1 MEKRMI
7 SFLIK
12 IASIFLLPAFIACS
26 TGHKNEKEEKVST
39 GSEKTDVS
47 STKNVPTIED
57 GWQET
62 NSGDSTR
69 QKHLKDKI
77 TLFEGLL
84 VNRKRIYNKFYPQIQ
99 DAFLFEDKFYL
110 KALFPLDYSGKIEFA
125 FPEYPDFV
133 LTKIGEQAYQ
143 VVINDALDLNRVVFH
158 LQYLPSK
165 KDSLVRT
172 DYTFTHVVY
181 GE

>member
-1 MEKRMI
+1 MI
-7 SFLIK
+7 SSLIK
-12 IASIFLLPAFIACS
+12 IASIFLLPAVFACS
-26 TGHKNEKEEKVST
+26 TGNKNKKEEEVSARTEKNEVRAT
-39 GSEKTDVS
+39 KT
-47 STKNVPTIED
+47 KPIIAN

-62 NSGDSTR
+62 KSGDSTR
-69 QKHLKDKI
+69 QKHLIDNI
-77 TLFEGLL
+77 TLFESLL

-125 FPEYPDFV
+125 FPEYPDHV
-133 LTKIGEQAYQ
+133 LTKIGERAYQ

-158 LQYLPSK
+158 FQYLPSE